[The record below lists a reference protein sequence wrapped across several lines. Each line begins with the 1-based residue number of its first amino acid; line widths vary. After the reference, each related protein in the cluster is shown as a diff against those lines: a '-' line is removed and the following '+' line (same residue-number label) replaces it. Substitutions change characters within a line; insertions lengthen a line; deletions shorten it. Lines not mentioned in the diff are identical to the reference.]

1 MWQAEEDGRTAL
13 LKGGTGAATGGVL
26 EEYAS
31 EFMRLRAVATSRLQA
46 VQESGGAVSAEE
58 VKASEAAIDEMES
71 NRRQVQVQLRLEL
84 SGAAGTARQEWEQR
98 VQEWS
103 REVKSLREQLG
114 TLKEASNR
122 RALNLGGSGSSA
134 GAAERRSA
142 VQATE
147 MMERSSSKL
156 QDAIRVSLETEE
168 VSQGVVSDLAAQRET
183 ILRTRSNMRTID
195 TELSQ
200 ARQSLGRMLA
210 MAQRNRT
217 MTLAIA
223 AIFALG
229 LSFWALCA
237 FGLPLK
243 TTLIL
248 AIGVLLL
255 LSAAF
260 LVRRRMQTG
269 HWSLPLPR

>member
-58 VKASEAAIDEMES
+58 VKASEAAIDE
-71 NRRQVQVQLRLEL
+71 
-84 SGAAGTARQEWEQR
+84 EWEQR